1 MLLHRNHA
9 EECHQDEL
17 TLAIVHQMAD
27 RDDWMPGV
35 ELQAVCKELWETRE
49 WLVAVQEQSKLPTPC
64 KGMPTRHEPMNP
76 LGLQKDTLEAGN
88 PVDQVGDKANEG
100 KRVMPPQSKG
110 RKGSKVAEADQM
122 EHLLSGGQWEG
133 LSAIHKGGEIRV
145 KVSTS
150 WRCIEDH
157 KFQCV

>member
-35 ELQAVCKELWETRE
+35 ELQAACKELWETRE
-49 WLVAVQEQSKLPTPC
+49 WLVAVQEQSKPPTPH
-64 KGMPTRHEPMNP
+64 KEMPTRPKPTNP
-76 LGLQKDTLEAGN
+76 PGPQKDVSEASD
-88 PVDQVGDKANEG
+88 PVDKVGDKADEG
-100 KRVMPPQSKG
+100 KRVTPPRSEG

-122 EHLLSGGQWEG
+122 EHGLSGGQWEG
-133 LSAIHKGGEIRV
+133 LSAIRKGGEIRIE
-145 KVSTS
+145 VSMS
-150 WRCIEDH
+150 H
-157 KFQCV
+157 